1 MRREGT
7 CPSLGSCPQCHTT
20 CATQNQKKV
29 MTGSP
34 PRPCTTRYLGSKL
47 SAFTCLH
54 VTCYIRM
61 FGGRLRRTGG
71 RTANPEPRN
80 PKYSPSP
87 FFVQKTL
94 LTHTRHRRGALLGT
108 LLLAI
113 RSAPCG
119 PDRPGPPKLGMVL
132 FYPMPILRFWA
143 AWKCPQHGVLRGYDP
158 WWRNI
163 PSTTAQGAH
172 NRQNEGGAEMYAEQ
186 RAVKVPLE

>member
-108 LLLAI
+108 SVGDPE
-113 RSAPCG
+113 RS
-119 PDRPGPPKLGMVL
+119 
-132 FYPMPILRFWA
+132 LRSRSTRA
-143 AWKCPQHGVLRGYDP
+143 SQTGHGVILPYAYSEVLGGLEMPPTRRAPRLRPLVAKYPFHDCAG
-158 WWRNI
+158 R
-163 PSTTAQGAH
+163 AQQAKRRWGK
-172 NRQNEGGAEMYAEQ
+172 NVR
-186 RAVKVPLE
+186 